1 VREKAR
7 THERESSHHPHHQN
21 PLQPPSSN
29 ICCEHRSHLR
39 SHRETRRSRQK
50 RYGTNARAPSVAPE
64 MVDTHTVT
72 QRRSTLRRNP
82 TKDNALLA
90 TNLLA
95 FEAPEDACPPCKA
108 ACKQVQACQKSLQDI
123 QRRETVLTTACKR
136 VSPEARGCASLHDPP
151 LWIPPPE
158 TPSPGVAVKSFRS
171 LWTPRTWTQVRET
184 PFASSLKFK
193 LPRPTHFTNKQS

>member
-1 VREKAR
+1 MREKAAITR
-7 THERESSHHPHHQN
+7 ITKTPSSHHPRISVAN
-21 PLQPPSSN
+21 TGL
-29 ICCEHRSHLR
+29 ICALIGRHVAHG
-39 SHRETRRSRQK
+39 QK

-82 TKDNALLA
+82 IKDNALLE

-158 TPSPGVAVKSFRS
+158 TPSPGS
-171 LWTPRTWTQVRET
+171 L
-184 PFASSLKFK
+184 SSKIFSKFCD
-193 LPRPTHFTNKQS
+193 PTNLDPGS